1 MGQTNSCV
9 HENTHDILDSHSVS
23 SLKIKLKEYDYRNR
37 LKRLRYAE
45 ENMFN
50 VLTENKDLYDYFINK
65 YVPLLGEDEYITQ
78 FDDREYKTN
87 VEKLARLTN
96 TDKHSEE
103 SFMWC
108 LSVCINKIKNTKDN
122 VIIHKKH
129 ISTNQMPRNYVFVSY

>member
-9 HENTHDILDSHSVS
+9 YEKTHDVLDSHSVS

-45 ENMFN
+45 ENIFN

-87 VEKLARLTN
+87 VEKLARLTH

-108 LSVCINKIKNTKDN
+108 LSVSINRIKNTKDN

-129 ISTNQMPRNYVFVSY
+129 ISTNPMPRNYVFVSY